1 LIESANDSQKYK
13 SGEKEKKNTADLN
26 QTVRQQIQSPKR
38 NSHAL
43 SGWDGF
49 SLTTLDIGK
58 PSPAP
63 CWKAPSIRT
72 IRYFGDSIDRLRA
85 PYGLWSAVE
94 HEGT

>member
-1 LIESANDSQKYK
+1 M
-13 SGEKEKKNTADLN
+13 
-26 QTVRQQIQSPKR
+26 TVRNLKAAKKKRKTLPTSVKQFVSRFDNLVIQSPKR

-49 SLTTLDIGK
+49 SLTTLDIRK

-72 IRYFGDSIDRLRA
+72 IRYFGGSIDRLRA